1 MRSKS
6 LNIRVPRLGV
16 KRFGVYYVRSSAL
29 DHATGRRKV
38 AQQSLSTK
46 SPSLAKVLALKFCLN
61 LVYEDLMSDWRKL
74 NSNYELNTAQ
84 GIASAKDAEDHARML
99 EAMAELKA
107 LEAQKTQSVM
117 ELVKSMGPE
126 YAFQMMMQRNAPP
139 PVTQQIPAAIPTF
152 DPATAQMVASGLAA
166 SAKPTTSGIK
176 LRAAIEDHLE
186 EQKLL
191 VEPSTVQEKKS
202 VFNEF
207 AAFFG
212 EDIYLN
218 QITKADITER
228 WRKAEF
234 ARPNQKR
241 KGAKLGASRREKRR
255 GYLSKLFQWAIDGGQ
270 YMHPNPID
278 QKMATS
284 GQIRA
289 TTTPYKD
296 YTSEDL
302 QSLFGAQF
310 VVGMDKPDWYWIPL
324 MSLYSGARLG
334 EVCSLTVGD
343 FEEID
348 GVKSYFIPDAKT
360 PGGRRTVP
368 IHSVLLE
375 LGLWKY
381 RDFLKSRNEQ
391 KLLWFRPKDKLTK
404 SVGEQWGKWVSRCGI
419 TDQSKVFHSF
429 RSTAITDMYDSDAP
443 NPAAIRDTVG
453 HTGGTSGVH
462 GKYIHGAALR
472 RAQAAIESLTFPTV
486 DTNALRLEDPTFA
499 VFYEVE
505 KARLTSDE
513 YAKQMAL
520 RKTRVESRA
529 KRAAYLLKRAKLAAP
544 TGGSQD

>member
-16 KRFGVYYVRSSAL
+16 NRFGVYYVRSSAL

-38 AQQSLSTK
+38 AQQTLGTK
-46 SPSLAKVLALKFCLN
+46 SPTLAKVLALKFCLN
-61 LVYEDLMSDWRKL
+61 LVYEDLMSDWRKF
-74 NSNYELNTAQ
+74 NSNYELDAAK
-84 GIASAKDAEDHARML
+84 GVVSAKDAEDHARML
-99 EAMAELKA
+99 EALAELKA
-107 LEAQKTQSVM
+107 LEAQKTQSAM
-117 ELVKSMGPE
+117 ELVRTMGADR
-126 YAFQMMMQRNAPP
+126 AFELMMQRNAPP
-139 PVTQQIPAAIPTF
+139 PVVQQIQTTNSAL
-152 DPATAQMVASGLAA
+152 DPLMAQLIANGLAGA
-166 SAKPTTSGIK
+166 SKPTNTGIK
-176 LRAAIEDHLE
+176 LRQAIDDHLAE
-186 EQKLL
+186 EQDLI
-191 VEPSTVQEKKS
+191 EPSTVREKLAI
-202 VFNEF
+202 FNEF

-241 KGAKLGASRREKRR
+241 KGEKLGANRREKRR

-270 YMHPNPID
+270 YMHANPID
-278 QKMATS
+278 QKMAKK
-284 GQIRA
+284 GQIKA

-302 QSLFGAQF
+302 QRLFGAQF

-334 EVCSLTVGD
+334 EVCSLRVDD

-348 GVKSYFIPDAKT
+348 GIKCYFIPDAKT
-360 PGGRRTVP
+360 PDGRRTVP
-368 IHSVLLE
+368 LHSVLLE

-381 RDFLKSRNEQ
+381 RDFLKTRGER

-419 TDQSKVFHSF
+419 TDKSKVFHSF
-429 RSTAITDMYDSDAP
+429 RSTAITDMYDTEAP
-443 NPAAIRDTVG
+443 NPAAIRGAVG
-453 HTGGTSGVH
+453 HAGGTAGEH
-462 GKYIHGAALR
+462 GNYIHGAALR
-472 RAQAAIESLTFPTV
+472 RAKAAIESLSFPTV
-486 DTNALRLEDPTFA
+486 DINVLRRDDPTFSA
-499 VFYEVE
+499 FYEVE
-505 KARLTSDE
+505 KARLNSDQ

-529 KRAAYLLKRAKLAAP
+529 KRAAYLVKRAKGA
-544 TGGSQD
+544 T